1 MARITKKLE
10 MRVAQRSRVYIKIGI
25 AAPSGGG
32 KTFSSLLY
40 GYGMMHEKYPDL
52 PEKDV
57 WKKICLIDTENGSG
71 DLEVGKV
78 INNLEIGQYNII
90 SIIKPYTVQKYLDA
104 LDMAEEYGIEFC
116 IIDSSTHLW
125 SGDGGLLEKH
135 SEYAKKLG
143 NSFTAW
149 AKITPMHNKFVSRM
163 LECDMH
169 LIATMRSK
177 QEYVTEKNNNGRTS
191 VRKVGLEPQQRKGM
205 EYEFTV
211 FLEIDD
217 EHKAFGS
224 KDRTS
229 LFDQKTFIITPDTG
243 AETMAWLLSGKTLA
257 PKVVM
262 TKDET
267 VARTNSDIKKEII
280 ALLTDLGGRSN
291 PALKPMVSVYADSGN
306 PNAITKTEDL
316 LELCE
321 ELNDMKVDM
330 LAIKE
335 SPEPKVEPNKAEPKV
350 EPKAEPKAEEEP
362 VDDKK

>member
-1 MARITKKLE
+1 MSILKVRNLKYQKNGRIILNNISLDIQKSGSYCIIGENGAGKSTLAYILMGVKGYSNYKGNIIFKNENINKLNIYKRAKK
-10 MRVAQRSRVYIKIGI
+10 GI
-25 AAPSGGG
+25 ALAWQEPARFEG
-32 KTFSSLLY
+32 
-40 GYGMMHEKYPDL
+40 
-52 PEKDV
+52 
-57 WKKICLIDTENGSG
+57 I
-71 DLEVGKV
+71 
-78 INNLEIGQYNII
+78 
-90 SIIKPYTVQKYLDA
+90 TVQKYLDA

-262 TKDET
+262 TKD
-267 VARTNSDIKKEII
+267 KFGYKE
-280 ALLTDLGGRSN
+280 RNYSSFN
-291 PALKPMVSVYADSGN
+291 
-306 PNAITKTEDL
+306 
-316 LELCE
+316 
-321 ELNDMKVDM
+321 
-330 LAIKE
+330 
-335 SPEPKVEPNKAEPKV
+335 
-350 EPKAEPKAEEEP
+350 
-362 VDDKK
+362 